1 MTMDIKS
8 FYRLFVGT
16 KVEQILNTHRE
27 TSIGYIKYVNL
38 TITLQTAIR
47 SCIELVLF
55 SISFTE
61 EDIKHLVTSTG
72 GKKHKTSNE
81 LDSNETFTT

>member
-1 MTMDIKS
+1 MDIKS

-16 KVEQILNTHRE
+16 KVEHILNTHRE
-27 TSIGYIKYVNL
+27 TSIGFIKYVSP

-47 SCIELVLF
+47 SCIQLVLF

-61 EDIKHLVTSTG
+61 EDTKYLVTSTG

-81 LDSNETFTT
+81 LDSNEIFTT